1 MLFRSGGFASNTGTV
16 TRNAPGQFS
25 NSGTATG
32 RYGNSVQHAGDTSCV
47 GGSCSHT
54 GTLTGPDGKTATTSG
69 ATDNW
74 TYAFG
79 AAEVVRLDHAQLR
92 SRRGKRLRGLF
103 VAAAECAIPKGRLS

>member
-1 MLFRSGGFASNTGTV
+1 MGGCRIRAPALSVPGLRLSTSLF
-16 TRNAPGQFS
+16 
-25 NSGTATG
+25 
-32 RYGNSVQHAGDTSCV
+32 
-47 GGSCSHT
+47 
-54 GTLTGPDGKTATTSG
+54 TGPERSRRWSKTATTSG